1 MPSPDSRS
9 LRSRLLRAIPKF
21 RSSPSPLAQRGTDG
35 ANTPVPQAVPQTDGA
50 EFSAQAPPTID
61 NAYATI
67 VGSPA
72 TMDPTVGSVI
82 YEGLKTV
89 LQGLYDC
96 SDMFLPLKA
105 AAGGLLTI
113 FKIVDVGGSSSKSG
127 S

>member
-1 MPSPDSRS
+1 M
-9 LRSRLLRAIPKF
+9 
-21 RSSPSPLAQRGTDG
+21 
-35 ANTPVPQAVPQTDGA
+35 DGA
-50 EFSAQAPPTID
+50 ESSTQAPARID
-61 NAYATI
+61 NAYAAI

-72 TMDPTVGSVI
+72 TTDDPTTGSVV

-113 FKIVDVGGSSSKSG
+113 FKIIDVCRFEIWFMNF
-127 S
+127 